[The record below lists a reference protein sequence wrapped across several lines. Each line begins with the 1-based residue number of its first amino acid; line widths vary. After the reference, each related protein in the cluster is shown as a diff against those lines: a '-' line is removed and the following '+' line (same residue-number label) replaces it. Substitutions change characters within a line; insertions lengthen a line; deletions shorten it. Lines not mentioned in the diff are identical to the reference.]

1 MGDKVWMAQY
11 VLGIEG
17 VALLRHWLIG
27 DEKIV
32 EERLR
37 EICGICE
44 RLDEAPFSEV
54 LEVPEMSVGEA
65 YADWSKTYDTV
76 ANPLIEVEEP
86 HVRLLIEEIEPSK
99 ALDAACGTGRHARY
113 LRERG
118 HMVVGVDGSAQML
131 EKARSRVPG
140 ADFRVGDLSDLP
152 LGDESV
158 DFAVCSL
165 ALAHL
170 PELLPAIRE
179 LARVVRVGGRIVLSD
194 IHPMFVALGAQAL
207 FRTAEGRF
215 GFARNYY
222 HPHSTYLDS
231 FEAAGL
237 RLRRCLEPL
246 LTEADAAMIDSNS
259 LIPAGARRAALVGL
273 PGVLIWELEL
283 PK

>member
-1 MGDKVWMAQY
+1 MGNKVRMAQY

-32 EERLR
+32 AERLQ
-37 EICGICE
+37 EICGICG
-44 RLDEAPFSEV
+44 RLDEPPFSEV

-65 YADWSKTYDTV
+65 YADWSETYDTV
-76 ANPLIEVEEP
+76 ANPLIDVEEP
-86 HVRLLIEEIEPSK
+86 HVRSVIDEIEPGK

-118 HMVVGVDGSAQML
+118 HMVVGVDRSPQML

-140 ADFRVGDLSDLP
+140 ADFRVGDLADLP
-152 LGDESV
+152 LGGESV
-158 DFAVCSL
+158 DLAVCSL
-165 ALAHL
+165 ALTHL
-170 PELLPAIRE
+170 PELGPAIRE

-207 FRTAEGRF
+207 FRGAEGRF

-222 HPHSTYLDS
+222 HPHCAYLDS

-237 RLRRCLEPL
+237 RLRRCLEPV
-246 LTEADAAMIDSNS
+246 LTEAEAAMVDSNS
-259 LIPAGARRAALVGL
+259 LIPAGARGAALVGL
-273 PGVLIWELEL
+273 PGVLIWELER